1 MVCLGFEP
9 GTAGW
14 NAYMNPLNYSGPPG
28 GFFVRSKKR
37 RRHKERKSTEKVIE
51 K

>member
-14 NAYMNPLNYSGPPG
+14 WALTNPLNYSGPLNCKNCSGSIQVQPNPAAG
-28 GFFVRSKKR
+28 DQP
-37 RRHKERKSTEKVIE
+37 
-51 K
+51 